1 MTRAKKQISPDT
13 TGHITHFLSAFGE
26 DQAALN
32 SWCATHPALL
42 LLDLLVQASVHAAG
56 LTSPPATPQIGLC
69 WVVGRGATG
78 AWQGQDD
85 AVAAWTSAG
94 WRFVPAIEGLA
105 VWLTS
110 KGRALRFAA
119 GQWSEAIDVSAV
131 RVGGRQVVGA
141 QQPAIAP
148 PSGGVTPDIQARQTI
163 SAILSALSAHG
174 LISN

>member
-1 MTRAKKQISPDT
+1 MGDGTDRLRLPLLTAGQAQKEV
-13 TGHITHFLSAFGE
+13 THNE
-26 DQAALN
+26 ALV
-32 SWCATHPALL
+32 
-42 LLDLLVQASVHAAG
+42 LLDLLVQANVQSTG
-56 LTSPPATPQIGLC
+56 LTSPPAAPQLGQC
-69 WVVGRGATG
+69 WVVGRQASG

-85 AVAAWTSAG
+85 ALAAWTASG
-94 WRFVPAIEGLA
+94 WRFVPAMEGLT
-105 VWLTS
+105 VWLAA

-119 GQWSEAIDVSAV
+119 GQWTEAIDVSAV

-148 PSGGVTPDIQARQTI
+148 PSGGVNPDIQARQTL

>member
-1 MTRAKKQISPDT
+1 MGDGTDRLRLPLMAAGQAQKEV
-13 TGHITHFLSAFGE
+13 THNE
-26 DQAALN
+26 AL
-32 SWCATHPALL
+32 ALL
-42 LLDLLVQASVHAAG
+42 DVLVHASVIATG
-56 LTSPPATPQIGLC
+56 LTSPPATPLIGQC
-69 WVVGRGATG
+69 WLVGRGATG

-85 AVAAWTSAG
+85 ALAAWTAAG
-94 WRFVPAIEGLA
+94 WRFVSAFEGLA
-105 VWLTS
+105 LWS
-110 KGRALRFAA
+110 AARGRTLRFTN
-119 GQWSEAIDVSAV
+119 GSWSDSLDVSAL